1 MRIQHKI
8 IQDRFVTLM
17 NAQEIRQ
24 KFLDF
29 FTDKGH
35 STVRSAPIV
44 IKNDPTLMFTNAGMN
59 QFKDL
64 FLGISEVKDS
74 RVVNSQKCLRV
85 SGKHNDLDEVG
96 HDTYHHTMF
105 EMLGNWSFGDYFKK
119 EAIDWAWE
127 LLTDVYGIDKDRL
140 YVTIFEGAK
149 DDKLDKDQEAYDCWK
164 NHIPEDRI
172 LNGNKKDNFWEMG
185 DVGPCG
191 PCSEIHI
198 DLRSIE
204 ERARVD
210 ARTLVNFDHPQVV
223 EVWNLVFM
231 QYNRKSNGS
240 LENLPNTHV
249 DTGMGFER
257 LAMALQGKQSNYDTD
272 VFTPLIQELSSITG
286 FQYGKDEK
294 VDIALRVVSD
304 HIRAIAFAIADGQ
317 LPSNNGAGYVIRRIL
332 RRAVRYG
339 FTFLDVRGPFMY
351 QLVSVLVD
359 QMGAFFPEIAK
370 QQTLA
375 EKVIQEEENSF
386 MRTLEKGLK
395 RIDNIISSS
404 EATEIDG
411 SKAFELYDTFGFPI
425 DLTALILSE
434 NGREV
439 DMKGFDVHMKAQ
451 KERAR
456 AASTVETE
464 DWIVLSDS
472 DTNFVGY
479 DQLSSEVRISQY
491 RKVKQKGK
499 TFYQLVF
506 DKTPFYAEGGGQVG
520 DKGVISAHG
529 NEVSIFNTK
538 KENNLIVHFT
548 TKLPENPSAV
558 FLAEV
563 DGQKRS
569 STEKNHSATHL
580 LHEALRLVLGEHVEQ
595 KGSLVND
602 QYLRFDFSHF
612 SKVTSEELQR
622 VEDLVNANIREN
634 IALSEMRSV
643 TMSEAQKL
651 GAMMLFGEK
660 YGDAVRVIKFGTSI
674 ELCGGCHVAF
684 TGQIGLI
691 KITSEGGVAAGVR
704 RIEAISSEKA
714 FDHYKKQEETL
725 NDLRLLL
732 KNPSDPLKSLEGLIK
747 EKADLE
753 KKISLLVSEK
763 AKGLKSELIK
773 STQEINGV
781 NFISAIVDLE
791 PNAMKDLSFACKK
804 ELPNLLMVLGA
815 ENDGKANLSV
825 AISEDLV
832 ERKGL
837 NAGQIIR
844 EIAKEIH
851 GGGGGQAFFATA
863 GGKNPKGLE
872 NALAKTKNLL

>member
-1 MRIQHKI
+1 MKSQ
-8 IQDRFVTLM
+8 Q
-17 NAQEIRQ
+17 IRQ

-29 FTDKGH
+29 FKDKGH
-35 STVRSAPIV
+35 SVVSSAPIV

-64 FLGISEVKDS
+64 FLGISEVKDA

-140 YVTIFEGAK
+140 YVTVFEGAK
-149 DDKLDKDQEAYDCWK
+149 EDQLDKDQEAFDCWK
-164 NHIPEDRI
+164 AHVSEDRI

-198 DLRSIE
+198 DLRPDE
-204 ERARVD
+204 DRAKVD
-210 ARTLVNFDHPQVV
+210 ARTLVNYDHPQVV

-272 VFTPLIQELSSITG
+272 VFTPLIDKVCSITG
-286 FQYGKDEK
+286 FKYGKDEK

-304 HIRAIAFAIADGQ
+304 HVRAIAFAVADGQ

-339 FTFLDVRGPFMY
+339 FTFLNVKGPFMFH
-351 QLVSVLVD
+351 LVEVLVN
-359 QMGAFFPEIAK
+359 QMGVFFPEIKK
-370 QQTLA
+370 QQTLV
-375 EKVIQEEENSF
+375 EKVIQEEEQSF
-386 MRTLEKGLK
+386 MRTLENGLK
-395 RIDNIISSS
+395 RIDDIMNASK
-404 EATEIDG
+404 ETLVDG
-411 SKAFELYDTFGFPI
+411 AKAFELYDTFGFPI

-434 NGREV
+434 NGKEV
-439 DMKGFDVHMKAQ
+439 DMEGFDVEMKKQ

-456 AASTVETE
+456 AASVVETE
-464 DWIVLSDS
+464 DWINLFETETVFL
-472 DTNFVGY
+472 GY
-479 DQLSSEVRISQY
+479 DQLSADIKISQY

-499 TFYQLVF
+499 SFYQLVF

-520 DKGVISAHG
+520 DKGTIYSSG
-529 NEVSIFNTK
+529 KSISIFNTK

-548 TKLPENPSAV
+548 TELPENPSDV

-563 DGQKRS
+563 DAPKRLLI
-569 STEKNHSATHL
+569 ENNHTSTHL
-580 LHEALRLVLGEHVEQ
+580 LHEALRTVLGRHVEQ

-602 QYLRFDFSHF
+602 EYLRFDFSHF
-612 SKVTSEELQR
+612 EKVSEDQLLKIEA
-622 VEDLVNANIREN
+622 LVNKRIRMNIPLEEKRSMP
-634 IALSEMRSV
+634 LSKAKE
-643 TMSEAQKL
+643 L

-660 YGDAVRVIKFGTSI
+660 YGDVVRVIKFGESI
-674 ELCGGCHVAF
+674 ELCGGIHVP
-684 TGQIGLI
+684 TTSHIGNF
-691 KITSEGGVAAGVR
+691 KIISESSIAAGVR
-704 RIEAISSEKA
+704 RVEAVTSLSADK
-714 FDHYKKQEETL
+714 YY
-725 NDLRLLL
+725 NDQ
-732 KNPSDPLKSLEGLIK
+732 LEIV
-747 EKADLE
+747 
-753 KKISLLVSEK
+753 KKISQL
-763 AKGLKSELIK
+763 LKSPDNPVKAIKELLDQNSAFQKKIDELNKEKSGSLIDELINDK
-773 STQEINGV
+773 QEINGV
-781 NFISAIVDLE
+781 NFIARKVDLD
-791 PNAMKDLSFACKK
+791 NSLIKDLAFKLK
-804 ELPNLLMVLGA
+804 NKIDNLYLVLGT
-815 ENDGKANLSV
+815 EKNEKALLTV
-825 AISEDLV
+825 MISENLV
-832 ERKGL
+832 KQKNL
-837 NAGQIIR
+837 HAGKIVNELAI
-844 EIAKEIH
+844 EI
-851 GGGGGQAFFATA
+851 GGRGGGQPFFATA
-863 GGKNPKGLE
+863 GGKDVKGIE
-872 NALAKTKNLL
+872 KALNKAAELIP